1 SIPFEARAIASGAC
15 RCASDTIGSAPS
27 APGRKFS
34 AELLRWAAPHQL
46 FINVFRFYAMAD
58 ACLACLTALYTMYIR
73 CFVDWHVELNGLQF
87 VWDEAKADANI
98 AKHGV
103 RFEEACEVFFD
114 PLLRFDDASVPE
126 EARQAVIGMTSNRTL
141 LFVVHLEI
149 ESDAIRII
157 SARAAT
163 SWERSDYEDYA

>member
-1 SIPFEARAIASGAC
+1 
-15 RCASDTIGSAPS
+15 
-27 APGRKFS
+27 
-34 AELLRWAAPHQL
+34 
-46 FINVFRFYAMAD
+46 
-58 ACLACLTALYTMYIR
+58 MYIR